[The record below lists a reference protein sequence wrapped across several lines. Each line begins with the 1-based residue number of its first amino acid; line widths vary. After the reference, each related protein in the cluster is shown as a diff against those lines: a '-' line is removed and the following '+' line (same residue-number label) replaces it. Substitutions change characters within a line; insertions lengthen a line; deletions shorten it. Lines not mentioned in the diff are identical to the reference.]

1 MCSIDPS
8 PLLDNVATSSD
19 KQAKGE
25 SRFKFCRSIL
35 TIGRTILVWLVSFLL
50 ELWPSILFVGLGWA
64 DELLPCLTVATLF
77 LLGTNMAVIV
87 SCVAVTFYQKI
98 RVLWGEEDYI
108 KLAFFGDD
116 YWMPLPNY
124 EWGGPPLNITLR
136 IWNQEDGWGG
146 VEKNAGAT
154 DKTLHVHE
162 EATDDSLH
170 DEEGLRTFEPEVA
183 NGQYEEEQ
191 YIARQNKISEPTLVV
206 TVCYLLEQ
214 DNNDFLFE
222 SMEWFTSAYTCPIYL
237 MMNAR
242 GEGNERA
249 RVHEMVCKIK
259 ESLLV
264 KHCGQVQVT
273 FTESSRSKAENLN
286 AFGELVSTDKFD
298 YALVFDIDDRP
309 TYSERSLLKCAKSL
323 IGTTRNGY
331 KMIGVQ
337 GPCADCFE
345 NEAGLFGL
353 IECHQEWYYHMEKN
367 QNYARFMGHT
377 WCMGS
382 NFIAETWVFKNY
394 AFNPDMLTEDASWSL
409 GLLED
414 GMALAVLPMALSY
427 GQLKSVGRDGRK
439 EDCKCEC
446 KFWFSK

>member
-8 PLLDNVATSSD
+8 PLLDNEATSSD

-35 TIGRTILVWLVSFLL
+35 TIGRTILVWLVSFLI

-77 LLGTNMAVIV
+77 LLCTNMVFIV

-108 KLAFFGDD
+108 RLAFFGDD

-136 IWNQEDGWGG
+136 IWNREDGWGG
-146 VEKNAGAT
+146 VDKNAEAT
-154 DKTLHVHE
+154 EETLH
-162 EATDDSLH
+162 DN
-170 DEEGLRTFEPEVA
+170 EGLQTFEPEVA
-183 NGQYEEEQ
+183 NVQYEEEQ
-191 YIARQNKISEPTLVV
+191 YIARQNGISEPTLVV
-206 TVCYLLEQ
+206 TVCYLLER

-222 SMEWFTSAYTCPIYL
+222 SMEWFTSAHTCPIYL

-242 GEGNERA
+242 GEGKERA
-249 RVHEMVCKIK
+249 WVHEMVCKVK
-259 ESLLV
+259 ESLLI
-264 KHCGQVQVT
+264 KHRGQVQVT
-273 FTESSRSKAENLN
+273 FSESSRSKAENLN
-286 AFGELVSTDKFD
+286 VFGELVSTDKFD

-345 NEAGLFGL
+345 NEAGLFGV

-427 GQLKSVGRDGRK
+427 GQLPKSPAREKRRK
-439 EDCKCEC
+439 RWEKGGLQL
-446 KFWFSK
+446 